1 MKKTILNLGKKL
13 NKGEQQEINGGRAFL
28 VQKCMGTGVGGG
40 SFEGYSEACVGV
52 EGDCVIN
59 GYLAQC
65 SGNNGG
71 FWFY

>member
-1 MKKTILNLGKKL
+1 
-13 NKGEQQEINGGRAFL
+13 
-28 VQKCMGTGVGGG
+28 MGTGVGGG

-59 GYLAQC
+59 GHLAQC